1 MWPVSLGDECLLF
14 ENTKWQKVDQL
25 AIYKHGGTVELGTIK
40 KQIQT
45 AVKACLEP
53 GASGLRVP
61 YSHPAMLS
69 LLAN

>member
-1 MWPVSLGDECLLF
+1 MAEGH
-14 ENTKWQKVDQL
+14 QL

-40 KQIQT
+40 KKIQT

-69 LLAN
+69 LLANCITSPTDKKSNNNFTLF